1 MKANTMPNRIS
12 QGSHIPCIH
21 EGALVYVYDNEGTHV
36 AVYDYNRA
44 PHVQHIRGWI
54 FL

>member
-21 EGALVYVYDNEGTHV
+21 EGALVYVYDNEGTVVHV
-36 AVYDYNRA
+36 YASEGG
-44 PHVQHIRGWI
+44 PCE
-54 FL
+54 